1 MRTALIALA
10 GVGLLAACSSQPR
23 AINATPP
30 TVSYEIRGN
39 DLSQTNASAST
50 YCAQYG
56 MSPQLQSQNG
66 RVAQYACVGGSAS
79 SNAYPNNTYY
89 QSNNGSYVA
98 PAAPLAYGAPTTV
111 VPAIECADALHQGRP
126 GGTDYYGPPV
136 PGCPQK

>member
-1 MRTALIALA
+1 MEANPMRPNYLIFGGFAVALLA
-10 GVGLLAACSSQPR
+10 GCSNQPR

-56 MSPQLQSQNG
+56 MAPQLQSQNG
-66 RVAQYACVGGSAS
+66 RVAQYTCVGGSAS
-79 SNAYPNNTYY
+79 SRAYPNNTY
-89 QSNNGSYVA
+89 
-98 PAAPLAYGAPTTV
+98 AAPMAYGAPTTV
-111 VPAIECADALHQGRP
+111 APAVQCADALHQGRP

-136 PGCPQK
+136 PGCPQQ